1 MFRLG
6 GVALGGDASCAFS
19 TSTAL
24 VVGVDPEY
32 TERVLRPFSTSERMA
47 RALSLVV
54 AAWALSCGGTST
66 DLSTSDPRDAGGEA
80 GASDPTEP
88 EPPGPEPDG
97 YDYEMED
104 VTLDADLVVTAG
116 ETLRVGPGVTF
127 TASSGV
133 KVQVSGSLIVEGAAE
148 APVRWLGAGTPRSWH
163 GIVVERGGRLE
174 LKHVEIG
181 AATYGIHALPGS
193 DFAVDHADIGT
204 SFKAALIQSDG
215 SFDHTRF
222 HASANPL
229 ITDFSEVLVEDI
241 NGTLTIIDASASVS
255 NSSFD
260 NSIAIV
266 DMVII
271 DGDSSPVFD
280 HVHVKDAHCGFH
292 MVGGTARITN
302 SVFEQLVYG
311 VMAYATAPVIEN
323 SVFRNNGNDVG
334 TCLGATAE
342 QAPALDNN
350 YYSSGAALIDAS
362 CFQIQTEDEHPAAAP
377 NPAAGPAGL

>member
-1 MFRLG
+1 M
-6 GVALGGDASCAFS
+6 
-19 TSTAL
+19 
-24 VVGVDPEY
+24 
-32 TERVLRPFSTSERMA
+32 RVLRPFSRSERTA
-47 RALSLVV
+47 GALSFVV
-54 AAWALSCGGTST
+54 AAWSLSCGGTST
-66 DLSTSDPRDAGGEA
+66 DQSASDPRAGGGGA
-80 GASDPTEP
+80 GASDTTKP
-88 EPPGPEPDG
+88 EPPDPELDG

-104 VTLDADLVVTAG
+104 VTLDADLVVAAG

-148 APVRWLGAGTPRSWH
+148 APVRWLGAGMPRSWH
-163 GIVVERGGRLE
+163 GIVVERGGKLE

-181 AATYGIHALPGS
+181 DATYGIHALPGS
-193 DFAVDHADIGT
+193 DFVVDYADVGT

-222 HASANPL
+222 HAAADPL
-229 ITDFSEVLVEDI
+229 LTDFSELIVDDI
-241 NGTLTIIDASASVS
+241 NGTLTIIDASASIS

-280 HVHVKDAHCGFH
+280 HIHVKQAHCGFH

-323 SVFRNNGNDVG
+323 SVFRDNANDVG
-334 TCLGATAE
+334 YCLGATAE

-350 YYSSGAALIDAS
+350 YYSSGAASVDPS
-362 CFQIQTEDEHPAAAP
+362 CFQIGTQDEHPAAAP
-377 NPAAGPAGL
+377 NPAAGPAGP